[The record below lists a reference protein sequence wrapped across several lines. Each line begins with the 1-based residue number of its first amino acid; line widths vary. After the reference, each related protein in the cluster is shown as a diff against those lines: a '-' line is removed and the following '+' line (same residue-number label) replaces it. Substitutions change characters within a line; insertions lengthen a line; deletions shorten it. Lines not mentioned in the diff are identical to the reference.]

1 MSIPLAIALFVVGV
15 LVSSVGA
22 NLFLRG
28 AVDLARGLRIR
39 SQVVDATVA
48 AFAAAMPAVAVAIT
62 AAYRKQP
69 ELGVGDALGSNV
81 VLMGLVFGLA
91 LLRAPQTVVAREGRR
106 ERFVAFAALLATAA
120 FVVDGRISRVEA
132 GALVAGFVV
141 WLAMAV
147 GGVRRPEEEAPIE
160 ETVQPLMV
168 GFSLLGGVAA
178 LVGAGHLIVA
188 GARGV
193 GGALGLSAFVTGASL
208 VALGTAVPS
217 LVTAAIA
224 ARRGLDDVGVGA
236 VLGSNLFHGLFVV
249 GVSAAIQ
256 PARLAWREVAVS
268 LAFGVLTLGLAIPGA
283 DGVLTRRRGGALVLC
298 CVAYLA
304 MVLATGYG

>member
-28 AVDLARGLRIR
+28 AVDLARALRIR
-39 SQVVDATVA
+39 SQVVGATVA
-48 AFAAAMPAVAVAIT
+48 AFAAAMPALAVAIT

-81 VLMGLVFGLA
+81 ILMGLVFGLA
-91 LLRAPQTVVAREGRR
+91 LLRAPQTVVVREGRR
-106 ERFVAFAALLATAA
+106 ERFVALAALLAMAV
-120 FVVDGRISRVEA
+120 FVVDGRLSRAEA

-160 ETVQPLMV
+160 ETVQPLLV

-188 GARGV
+188 GARGI

-208 VALGTAVPS
+208 VALGTAVTS

-283 DGVLTRRRGGALVLC
+283 DGVLTRRRGGALVLS

>member
-1 MSIPLAIALFVVGV
+1 VSIPLAIALFVVGV

-22 NLFLRG
+22 SLFLRG

>member
-22 NLFLRG
+22 SLFLRG

>member
-1 MSIPLAIALFVVGV
+1 VSIPLAIALFVVGV

-22 NLFLRG
+22 SLFLRG

-208 VALGTAVPS
+208 VALGPAGPS

>member
-1 MSIPLAIALFVVGV
+1 VSIPLAIALFVVGV